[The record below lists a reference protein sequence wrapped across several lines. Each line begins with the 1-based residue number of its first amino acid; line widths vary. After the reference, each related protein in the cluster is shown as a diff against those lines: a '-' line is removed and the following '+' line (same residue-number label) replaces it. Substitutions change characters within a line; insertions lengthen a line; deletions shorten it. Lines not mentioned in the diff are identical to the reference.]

1 MLSKLFLVSNYLY
14 QYDYYVNVLCKN
26 KELQELKCNGTCHLA
41 KELKAVDSEP
51 SNPELPA
58 QLKVEPVLFFEQ
70 MSEVLIAAFP
80 FQIDHPYTPP
90 KDYAPPFLEY
100 SLPPPK
106 V

>member
-26 KELQELKCNGTCHLA
+26 KEVRELKCNGTCHLA
-41 KELKAVDSEP
+41 KELKAVDTEHS
-51 SNPELPA
+51 SPELPA
-58 QLKVEPVLFFEQ
+58 QVKVEPVFFFEQ
-70 MSEVLIAAFP
+70 MSEVLIAGFP
-80 FQIDHPYTPP
+80 FQVDYAYAPP
-90 KDYAPPFLEY
+90 TDYAPPYLKS